1 MRPSI
6 FRLDGPSRQQLKRPK
21 LKGSRFNIDWKL
33 AYFYI
38 GSKVPAV
45 KSDPENFLAL
55 RYLDA

>member
-1 MRPSI
+1 MRHTL
-6 FRLDGPSRQQLKRPK
+6 FGFNGPSRQQLKRPK

-38 GSKVPAV
+38 GRKVAAI